1 MKYGVTYQLKKGRRV
16 SMAIK
21 ADDEIRKEVNELFGQ
36 NQIFQDLLKEIKTK
50 ATATGKTEDSFEALE
65 NSLNELC
72 MVLAL
77 VEGCMDRLF
86 AELDSITGLVGKF
99 SRSLSASKV
108 DIEEMER
115 QVDIVSAMLRAL
127 ANRVDILCENGA
139 RDLNSQLDI
148 VKIKRSY

>member
-1 MKYGVTYQLKKGRRV
+1 
-16 SMAIK
+16 MAIK

-72 MVLAL
+72 MVLTL
-77 VEGCMDRLF
+77 VEGRMDRLF

-99 SRSLSASKV
+99 SRSLPASKV